1 MDFVFSRCPISRLK
15 IYNMKRMVY
24 EMIQDIAPHKYD
36 NAFSDRK
43 PEPDDY
49 VLLIH
54 SNSALLINREAK
66 AQEGNG
72 NRENQEVLL
81 DQAVLFEIPMFSELT
96 ATVPDALERAVYL
109 FSIDEKPYFLLEKKE
124 GEEIEGNGCLEWKGT
139 QYFRMME
146 PMFQAFAAITATQ
159 VWRWRESRK
168 FCGHCGARTIDSKTE
183 RALVCPVCG
192 QIEYPKI
199 SPAVIVAVTNGD
211 KLLMSKYRG
220 RTYRGYA
227 LIAGFVEIG
236 ETFEETV
243 HREVMEEVGL
253 KVKNIRYFKSQP
265 WAFTDTEMI
274 GFYAE
279 LDGDDSIRLQED
291 ELAEAGWYTREE
303 IPDDEVLISVGS
315 EMKMAFKYGDD
326 WMEKLGTV
334 KGAGE
339 KVENRQSARA

>member
-1 MDFVFSRCPISRLK
+1 
-15 IYNMKRMVY
+15 
-24 EMIQDIAPHKYD
+24 MIQDIAPHKYD

-43 PEPDDY
+43 PELDDY

-54 SNSALLINREAK
+54 NNSALLINREAK
-66 AQEGNG
+66 VQDKGGNG
-72 NRENQEVLL
+72 DNQNALFVRE
-81 DQAVLFEIPMFSELT
+81 ALFEIPMFSELA
-96 ATVPDALERAVYL
+96 ATVPDARERAVYL
-109 FSIDEKPYFLLEKKE
+109 FSIDEKPYFLLEKRE
-124 GEEIEGNGCLEWKGT
+124 VEEIEENGCLEWKGT

-168 FCGHCGARTIDSKTE
+168 FCGHCGARTMDSKTE
-183 RALVCPVCG
+183 RALVCPACG

-220 RTYRGYA
+220 RAYRGYA

-291 ELAEAGWYTREE
+291 ELAEAGWYAREE
-303 IPDDEVLISVGS
+303 IPDDESLISVGS
-315 EMKMAFKYGDD
+315 EMKMTFKYGDD

-339 KVENRQSARA
+339 TTEARQIARA